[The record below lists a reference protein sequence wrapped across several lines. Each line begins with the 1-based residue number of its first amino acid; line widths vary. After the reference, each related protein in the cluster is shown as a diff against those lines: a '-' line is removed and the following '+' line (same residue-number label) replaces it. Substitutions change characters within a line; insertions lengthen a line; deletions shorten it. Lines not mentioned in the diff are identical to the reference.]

1 MALLNQLYPPELASE
16 WDSIGIIHGKK
27 SQKISGILLCVDI
40 TPETFAEA
48 LERGCDA
55 IVSHHPLYLEDE
67 YEFEYKTRII
77 NEARD
82 KEMALINCH
91 TNADAMN
98 PGVSDALAE
107 VLGIKHLKVLDPL
120 SNNRFGIGRIG
131 DSAHMSYAEFVA
143 HVQRAIPNS
152 VVRWSAEVA
161 PAVRRVALCAG
172 SGASL
177 LSLVRATDADV
188 YVTSDLK
195 HHAVSE
201 HLAEGG
207 CALIDI
213 DHGVSESLYL
223 TGLKRSLEEVLDA
236 DIFVSKLPFS
246 TWVAQ

>member
-1 MALLNQLYPPELASE
+1 MALLNELYPPELASE

-67 YEFEYKTRII
+67 YEFEYKARII
-77 NEARD
+77 NEARE

-161 PAVRRVALCAG
+161 PVIKRVALCAG

-177 LSLVRATDADV
+177 LSSVRATDADV

>member
-67 YEFEYKTRII
+67 YEFEYKARII
-77 NEARD
+77 NEARE

-161 PAVRRVALCAG
+161 PVIKRVALCAG

-177 LSLVRATDADV
+177 LSSVRATDADV